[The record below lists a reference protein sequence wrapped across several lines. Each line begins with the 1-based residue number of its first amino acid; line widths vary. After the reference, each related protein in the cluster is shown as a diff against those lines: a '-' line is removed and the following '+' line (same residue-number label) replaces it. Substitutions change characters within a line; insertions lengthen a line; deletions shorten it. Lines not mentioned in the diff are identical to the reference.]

1 MTAIQPCTAMVE
13 IDVNVRTPTGF
24 GGYIT
29 TDMAPIHQPCPVPV
43 AELPNGPCA
52 QCTEPRSKHGRLGWE
67 HCPDVP
73 STFFGDPMTR
83 YKAPLVHV
91 TLGPCEAEVLHT
103 YWNGRYYAPCG
114 ELEDCPEH
122 KWPGLGHPYAPTVTE
137 LDVGHLAEVSD
148 A

>member
-91 TLGPCEAEVLHT
+91 TLGPCE
-103 YWNGRYYAPCG
+103 CG
-114 ELEDCPEH
+114 HAFDEH
-122 KWPGLGHPYAPTVTE
+122 EPASESGFHGEECVSCIGGAVDSAHDFAPTVTE
-137 LDVGHLAEVSD
+137 LDVGHEAEVNG
-148 A
+148 